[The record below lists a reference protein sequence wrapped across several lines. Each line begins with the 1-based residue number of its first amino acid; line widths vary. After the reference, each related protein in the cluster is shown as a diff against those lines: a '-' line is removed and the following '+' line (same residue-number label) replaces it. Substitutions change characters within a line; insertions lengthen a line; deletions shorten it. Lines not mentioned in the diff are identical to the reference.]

1 METVRTHRVGTLT
14 AGLSF
19 ITFGVLFLL
28 HLFINVISYDLIFK
42 LWPFIII
49 GLGIELLLSNFT
61 NKSIIYDK
69 AAVVLV
75 FLITFFAMGMAG
87 ADVFIQNI
95 RFIN

>member
-28 HLFINVISYDLIFK
+28 HLFINAISYDLIFK

-49 GLGIELLLSNFT
+49 GLGIELLYNL
-61 NKSIIYDK
+61 
-69 AAVVLV
+69 
-75 FLITFFAMGMAG
+75 
-87 ADVFIQNI
+87 
-95 RFIN
+95 

>member
-28 HLFINVISYDLIFK
+28 HLFINAISYDLIFK

-87 ADVFIQNI
+87 ADLFIQNI

>member
-14 AGLSF
+14 AGFSF

-28 HLFINVISYDLIFK
+28 HLFINAISYDLIFK

-87 ADVFIQNI
+87 ADLFIQNI

>member
-28 HLFINVISYDLIFK
+28 HLFINAISYDLIFK

-61 NKSIIYDK
+61 NISIIYDK

-87 ADVFIQNI
+87 ADLFIQNI